1 MPRFSGKEKAEME
14 ENGIEAIRPRLA
26 VFHKH
31 MKNRAGMFG
40 GRAPRVSVPIED
52 IRTISESHI
61 DGTTLVRTSDG
72 GTIAIEESF
81 DEANRIWAEA

>member
-1 MPRFSGKEKAEME
+1 ME
-14 ENGIEAIRPRLA
+14 DNSIEVGQPRLA

-31 MKNRAGMFG
+31 MKNCAGRFG
-40 GRAPRVSVPIED
+40 GKPPRVSVPIED

-81 DEANRIWAEA
+81 DEANKIWREA